1 MSNDLM
7 LALIVAVVTGSVST
21 LTTVVA
27 LRVHIMYLRDGLKR
41 VEHNTLR
48 AHQRIDKI
56 ETTK

>member
-1 MSNDLM
+1 MSNDLI
-7 LALIVAVVTGSVST
+7 LALIVATVTGGVST

-41 VEHNTLR
+41 VEQNATR